1 MGGSIPMK
9 DDLTNVREKNQQNT
23 NNRIKN
29 SLQDFMNSIDLRI
42 IKKMEQ
48 DNLSKKNMFKHINV
62 GEGMDIIT
70 FLVKLRRISL

>member
-1 MGGSIPMK
+1 MK